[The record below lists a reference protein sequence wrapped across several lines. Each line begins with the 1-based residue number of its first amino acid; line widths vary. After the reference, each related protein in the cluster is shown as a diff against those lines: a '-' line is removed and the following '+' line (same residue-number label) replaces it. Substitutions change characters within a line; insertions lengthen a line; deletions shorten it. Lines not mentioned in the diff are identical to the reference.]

1 MDFIGQFWM
10 TMTLLN
16 KNNFSYAG
24 DKIDSG
30 CIDNQDGKDF
40 KCTEES
46 FDILPQP

>member
-1 MDFIGQFWM
+1 MSLPKW
-10 TMTLLN
+10 
-16 KNNFSYAG
+16 NNFSYAG

-46 FDILPQP
+46 FDIFPTP